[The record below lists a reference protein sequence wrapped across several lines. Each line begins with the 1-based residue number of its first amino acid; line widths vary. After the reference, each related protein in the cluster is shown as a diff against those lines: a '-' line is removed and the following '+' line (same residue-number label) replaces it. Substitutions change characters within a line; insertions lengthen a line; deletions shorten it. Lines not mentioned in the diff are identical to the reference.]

1 MMDNQELLQTLKRH
15 SYVIKRQTDGLTHEQ
30 SLLQPALRGNCMNWV
45 LGHMLEGRNEILQ
58 QLGQPIVLPAPE
70 DAFYQRESAP
80 IIPGAPAVRLETL
93 LAGLDESLVGIEQG
107 LQRIA
112 EEKMAAI
119 INQERQTTLRASI
132 SFSVWHEAYHLGQLE
147 YLRQLTGVNDKVI

>member
-1 MMDNQELLQTLKRH
+1 MDNQELLQTLKRH
-15 SYVIKRQTDGLTHEQ
+15 NYVIKRQTDGLTHEQ

-45 LGHMLEGRNEILQ
+45 LGHMLEARNEILQ
-58 QLGQPIVLPAPE
+58 QLDQPSVLPAPE
-70 DAFYQRESAP
+70 TAFYQRESAP
-80 IIPGAPAVRLETL
+80 ITPSSPALPLATL
-93 LAGLDESLVGIEQG
+93 LTGFDESLAYIEQG
-107 LQRIA
+107 LQRIP
-112 EEKMAAI
+112 EEKMATI